1 VTRDGFENSLLGKG
15 VNVLILYNSVKMMQ
29 ELKRQHVIRQLIEM
43 GIHEYEGREI
53 GELDY
58 DRLKYILAIAR
69 LKN

>member
-1 VTRDGFENSLLGKG
+1 MG
-15 VNVLILYNSVKMMQ
+15 ILYEKVQFMK
-29 ELKRQHVIRQLIEM
+29 ELKRQHVIHQLIEM

-58 DRLKYILAIAR
+58 DRLKYILALMR

>member
-1 VTRDGFENSLLGKG
+1 MMSAR
-15 VNVLILYNSVKMMQ
+15 YVKVHITQ
-29 ELKRQHVIRQLIEM
+29 EMKRQIVIRQLVEM

>member
-1 VTRDGFENSLLGKG
+1 M
-15 VNVLILYNSVKMMQ
+15 LILYNAVKLLP

-58 DRLKYILAIAR
+58 DRLKYILALAR

>member
-1 VTRDGFENSLLGKG
+1 MIALG
-15 VNVLILYNSVKMMQ
+15 ILYEKVQFMK
-29 ELKRQHVIRQLIEM
+29 ELKRQHVINQLIEM

-58 DRLKYILAIAR
+58 DRLKYILALMR

>member
-1 VTRDGFENSLLGKG
+1 M
-15 VNVLILYNSVKMMQ
+15 LILYNSVKMMQ

-53 GELDY
+53 EELDY

>member
-1 VTRDGFENSLLGKG
+1 VSGLG
-15 VNVLILYNSVKMMQ
+15 ILYEKVQFMK
-29 ELKRQHVIRQLIEM
+29 ELKRQHVINQLIEM

-58 DRLKYILAIAR
+58 DRLKYILALAR

>member
-1 VTRDGFENSLLGKG
+1 MG
-15 VNVLILYNSVKMMQ
+15 ILYEKVQFMK
-29 ELKRQHVIRQLIEM
+29 ELKRQHVLQQLTEM

-58 DRLKYILAIAR
+58 DRLKYILALMK

>member
-1 VTRDGFENSLLGKG
+1 MMGT
-15 VNVLILYNSVKMMQ
+15 LYKSVQHMR
-29 ELKRQHVIRQLIEM
+29 ELQRQFVIRRLLEM

-58 DRLKYILAIAR
+58 DRLKYILALAR